1 MDDDDNAQLNVDD
14 NRPEH
19 FDDDEH
25 DAAHFAPG
33 TETPPRVRPFRR
45 SPLSAFTIRIF
56 GLTGFDEPTVNDH
69 RIDPPVNLD
78 QFYGVDDDE
87 VRIITFSTNDGNS
100 DGHAELDDAI
110 DALSGDEDDD
120 DYEPGEDDDDEVGNT
135 DDNTDHDDDD
145 DDDDNEQEDEF

>member
-1 MDDDDNAQLNVDD
+1 M
-14 NRPEH
+14 
-19 FDDDEH
+19 
-25 DAAHFAPG
+25 
-33 TETPPRVRPFRR
+33 
-45 SPLSAFTIRIF
+45 
-56 GLTGFDEPTVNDH
+56 
-69 RIDPPVNLD
+69 D
-78 QFYGVDDDE
+78 QFYGADDGD
-87 VRIITFSTNDGNS
+87 VSIITFSTNDGNS